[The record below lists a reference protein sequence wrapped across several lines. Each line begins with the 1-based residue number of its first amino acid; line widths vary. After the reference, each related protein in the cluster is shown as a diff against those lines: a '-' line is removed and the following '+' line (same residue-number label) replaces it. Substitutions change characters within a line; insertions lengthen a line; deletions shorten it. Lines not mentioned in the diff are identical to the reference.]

1 MLNIKT
7 DDDVL
12 MYHANS
18 CKTFVIE
25 TKTKNSCKKFNLQ
38 EHNICFSHI
47 KSIDVL
53 INNKKEQISGKLFT

>member
-18 CKTFVIE
+18 CKTFMIE
-25 TKTKNSCKKFNLQ
+25 TKTTLNLQ
-38 EHNICFSHI
+38 EHNICFFHI

-53 INNKKEQISGKLFT
+53 INNKKEQISGKLFTQSLV